1 MSARLI
7 TNPAASWL
15 YFSQPEVNTNGHRI
29 PVPCGKLPG
38 GSSAI
43 NGMAFVRGQAQDFD
57 TWAQMEKRG
66 LELPRRPGR
75 RLPLRQWPGDYA
87 GIDLQRR
94 PRRWR
99 KPDSNPRSLLA
110 DEATSCGGNPATVR
124 RVRLLGTACG
134 CDKDW
139 PKTTSIPPL
148 AGLRRRR
155 FGDQ

>member
-15 YFSQPEVNTNGHRI
+15 YFSQPEVNTNGRRI
-29 PVPCGKLPG
+29 PMPCGKLPG

-94 PRRWR
+94 TRRWR
-99 KPDSNPRSLLA
+99 ETDSKPRSRARSGHAHREPL
-110 DEATSCGGNPATVR
+110 CGNSRWLT
-124 RVRLLGTACG
+124 
-134 CDKDW
+134 
-139 PKTTSIPPL
+139 
-148 AGLRRRR
+148 
-155 FGDQ
+155 